1 MTSSG
6 PIPLALLGGLLLSA
20 CSSMED
26 AGYGGAG
33 GGGGQGGS
41 GGVGG
46 FHDIPLEVSAVAV
59 GASHSCAVTVNGGV
73 ACWGSGAR
81 GQLGDGISGKDYHR
95 AMAAPVV
102 GISGAVGVRAGGDTT
117 CAVLYGG
124 GVWCWGEGAFGQLG
138 DGVAEDGHLSAVPV
152 EVLGLPG
159 VLDLD
164 VTAQTACAALAD
176 DTVRCWGRNSPDE
189 WLGFASAECGPYA
202 VYTGDGGPTLMTFP
216 CEPTPRV
223 VPGAIGADHI
233 ASGGEHTCALSPEG
247 PAMCWGADHF
257 GQLGD
262 GQFGPDA
269 HSGKPVEVQQ
279 LEGARQL
286 GLGTSHTCAVVGPAS
301 KVLCWGDNSYGQL
314 GIGSSA
320 LDSYKITPTE
330 VPDLSGVTDLHASS
344 HTTCASRSDGSVVCW
359 GDTSMVLPPVPTKG
373 ISIVPTVVP
382 GAADAAA
389 VHIGGGHVC
398 ALRLD
403 QTVMCWGNNDR
414 GQLGN
419 GTVGLPDFSLM
430 PVAAPPGDPQ

>member
-138 DGVAEDGHLSAVPV
+138 DGVAADGLRCARRRHRAL
-152 EVLGLPG
+152 LGAQLAGRVAG
-159 VLDLD
+159 VRLGR
-164 VTAQTACAALAD
+164 VWALRGLHRRWRADAD
-176 DTVRCWGRNSPDE
+176 D
-189 WLGFASAECGPYA
+189 L
-202 VYTGDGGPTLMTFP
+202 
-216 CEPTPRV
+216 
-223 VPGAIGADHI
+223 
-233 ASGGEHTCALSPEG
+233 
-247 PAMCWGADHF
+247 
-257 GQLGD
+257 
-262 GQFGPDA
+262 
-269 HSGKPVEVQQ
+269 PV
-279 LEGARQL
+279 
-286 GLGTSHTCAVVGPAS
+286 
-301 KVLCWGDNSYGQL
+301 
-314 GIGSSA
+314 
-320 LDSYKITPTE
+320 
-330 VPDLSGVTDLHASS
+330 
-344 HTTCASRSDGSVVCW
+344 
-359 GDTSMVLPPVPTKG
+359 
-373 ISIVPTVVP
+373 
-382 GAADAAA
+382 
-389 VHIGGGHVC
+389 
-398 ALRLD
+398 
-403 QTVMCWGNNDR
+403 
-414 GQLGN
+414 
-419 GTVGLPDFSLM
+419 
-430 PVAAPPGDPQ
+430 